1 MFITVETFS
10 PTELELRQ
18 SKGLISKDTL
28 VLALEDPRGGVGSGG
43 ATLNTLLVVTEHLSA
58 KAGFQVWVK

>member
-10 PTELELRQ
+10 PTEIELRQ

-43 ATLNTLLVVTEHLSA
+43 ATLNALLVVTEHLSA

>member
-10 PTELELRQ
+10 PTVLELRQ

-43 ATLNTLLVVTEHLSA
+43 ATLNALLVVTEHLSA

>member
-43 ATLNTLLVVTEHLSA
+43 ATLNALLVVSEHLSA

>member
-43 ATLNTLLVVTEHLSA
+43 ATLNALLVVTEHLSA

>member
-43 ATLNTLLVVTEHLSA
+43 ATLNALLVVTEHLSA
-58 KAGFQVWVK
+58 KAGFQV

>member
-43 ATLNTLLVVTEHLSA
+43 ATLNALLVVTEHLSA
-58 KAGFQVWVK
+58 KASFQVWVK

>member
-10 PTELELRQ
+10 PTEIELRQ

-43 ATLNTLLVVTEHLSA
+43 AMLNALLVVTEHLSA

>member
-10 PTELELRQ
+10 PTELELHQ

-28 VLALEDPRGGVGSGG
+28 VLALEDPRGDVGSGG
-43 ATLNTLLVVTEHLSA
+43 ATLNALLVVTEHLSA

>member
-18 SKGLISKDTL
+18 SKGLIGKDTL
-28 VLALEDPRGGVGSGG
+28 VLALEDPRGDVGSGG
-43 ATLNTLLVVTEHLSA
+43 ATLNALLVVTEHLSA

>member
-10 PTELELRQ
+10 LTELELRQ

-43 ATLNTLLVVTEHLSA
+43 ATLNALLVVTERLSA

>member
-10 PTELELRQ
+10 PTELELHQ

-43 ATLNTLLVVTEHLSA
+43 ATLNALLVVTEHLSA

>member
-10 PTELELRQ
+10 LTELELRQ

-28 VLALEDPRGGVGSGG
+28 VLALEDPRGDVGSGG
-43 ATLNTLLVVTEHLSA
+43 ATLNALLVATEHLSA